1 MAITLDV
8 KDVPEGSKSGLSYIV
23 QYDEDGWL
31 ALSIEDRAV
40 FQDTTLLNAIEN
52 GSEVACIQL
61 VPDEL
66 FSTTGAAKPYI
77 GWQQRTRIKKP
88 NPYDDVNTAAKALKT
103 LVQAGRASKVDYV
116 YVPLEL
122 AEAVLDFCSDV
133 RGFKE

>member
-1 MAITLDV
+1 MAINSQMAREGV
-8 KDVPEGSKSGLSYIV
+8 KAGSAYVVKCS
-23 QYDEDGWL
+23 EDDWL
-31 ALSIEDRAV
+31 ALDASAKNSYQQKVLALAV
-40 FQDTTLLNAIEN
+40 DGGLEI
-52 GSEVACIQL
+52 ACIQL

-66 FSTTGAAKPYI
+66 FSTTGSAKPYI

-88 NPYDDVNTAAKALKT
+88 NPYDDVNTAAQALKT

>member
-1 MAITLDV
+1 MAINSQMAHEGTKAGSAYVV
-8 KDVPEGSKSGLSYIV
+8 KYS
-23 QYDEDGWL
+23 EDDWL
-31 ALSIEDRAV
+31 ALDASAKDAYQQKVLAEAV
-40 FQDTTLLNAIEN
+40 DGDLEI
-52 GSEVACIQL
+52 ACIQL

-88 NPYDDVNTAAKALKT
+88 NPYDDVNTAAQALKT